1 MHRGRESFLEADT
14 GMQAVMPRG
23 ARGQHE
29 SAIARTP
36 LSPSDD
42 PDASH
47 ILAPGSDT
55 KRHIS
60 MPLPRQQWSTQA
72 HHLSDAREKS
82 HDVTHESAGAGATW
96 PQSAV
101 KSVRATPRSA
111 KGICRVR
118 SIITGTAAG
127 PPAPAPAPAPASAA
141 KTAPSPHSAPAPRGL
156 HRRADRS
163 SGQDA
168 RVHETGRR
176 GGLGW
181 LVGQTTLRRSLQK
194 GPL

>member
-1 MHRGRESFLEADT
+1 
-14 GMQAVMPRG
+14 
-23 ARGQHE
+23 
-29 SAIARTP
+29 
-36 LSPSDD
+36 
-42 PDASH
+42 
-47 ILAPGSDT
+47 
-55 KRHIS
+55 
-60 MPLPRQQWSTQA
+60 MPLPRQQRSTQA
-72 HHLSDAREKS
+72 HHLTDAREKS
-82 HDVTHESAGAGATW
+82 HDVAQESAGAGATW
-96 PQSAV
+96 PQSAM

-118 SIITGTAAG
+118 PIITGTAAG
-127 PPAPAPAPAPASAA
+127 PPAPAPASAA